1 MFIGHIA
8 VGFASKRVAPRAS
21 LGVLMAAPM
30 ALDLLWPFFLLAG
43 WEQVRIDPGNTKF
56 TPLDFVSYPFS
67 HSLAMSAVWGA
78 MFGLIYWI
86 ATRYAAGAVVIG
98 FGVVSH
104 WVLDLIT
111 HRPDLPLYPGGA
123 ARLGLGLW
131 NSVPATLAV
140 ESVMFAAG
148 VWTYASM

>member
-21 LGVLMAAPM
+21 LGWLMAAPM

-67 HSLAMSAVWGA
+67 HSLAMSAVWSVL
-78 MFGLIYWI
+78 FGLSLLGCD
-86 ATRYAAGAVVIG
+86 ALRSRSRG
-98 FGVVSH
+98 H
-104 WVLDLIT
+104 WL
-111 HRPDLPLYPGGA
+111 RRGQPL
-123 ARLGLGLW
+123 
-131 NSVPATLAV
+131 
-140 ESVMFAAG
+140 
-148 VWTYASM
+148 